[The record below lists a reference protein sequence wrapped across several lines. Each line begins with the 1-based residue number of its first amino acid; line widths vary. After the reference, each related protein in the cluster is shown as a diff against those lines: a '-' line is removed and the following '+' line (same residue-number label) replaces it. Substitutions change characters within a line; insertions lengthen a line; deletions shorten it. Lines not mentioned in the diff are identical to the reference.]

1 MRNTGNRNIGHGKPY
16 PYAWVG
22 WVIAYVVGLGLL
34 IGAGA
39 FAAERTHPVT
49 TMPLVPALPPERIQE
64 MERWMQI
71 RDWIQREIRR
81 GQEYDDSTIEVV
93 DYGTVKLVAGEMGV
107 KLRRSYGPIGY
118 LGFGFDRGQTYVES
132 AVNVTHRIGIVP
144 VDDDSMVVRAYSAT
158 GEIATNDTS
167 TVGYLVWK
175 NDR

>member
-1 MRNTGNRNIGHGKPY
+1 MKLDRGDKAIMLI
-16 PYAWVG
+16 V
-22 WVIAYVVGLGLL
+22 VIILGFAIAVL
-34 IGAGA
+34 IWGGRALG
-39 FAAERTHPVT
+39 AERTHPVT
-49 TMPLVPALPPERIQE
+49 TMPLVPALPPDRIQE

-93 DYGTVKLVAGEMGV
+93 DYGNVKLVAGQLGV
-107 KLRRSYGPIGY
+107 KLRRSYGTLGGY
-118 LGFGFDRGQTYVES
+118 MGLAFEYGQTYVES

-144 VDDDSMVVRAYSAT
+144 VDDDSILVRAYKAT

-175 NDR
+175 ADR